1 MQTETGFVVYG
12 ASVEGIS
19 LEHVARRQE
28 HNMNVR
34 HFHDEC
40 EIFYILEGRRQFF
53 FSNRSFMAGKGDLI
67 LIDSDMIHM
76 TRAPDKADPG
86 YERIILYI
94 TSRKMQ

>member
-53 FSNRSFMAGKGDLI
+53 
-67 LIDSDMIHM
+67 
-76 TRAPDKADPG
+76 
-86 YERIILYI
+86 Y
-94 TSRKMQ
+94 